1 MLNDLIMDSKEC
13 TRCGETKPL
22 DQFFPLYGEQKVI
35 GARNGRTHKAHCKKC
50 NNQSGLHYKRQNPAA
65 RKRYIESRRI
75 QTIKKKYGLSPEQY
89 FSKLESQG
97 GGCAI
102 CSTTEGKKLKRLS
115 KTRFNFAVDH
125 DHDTDKVRGLLCD
138 TCNRALGMFG
148 DSPEN
153 LRSALA
159 YLEKHGKS

>member
-22 DQFFPLYGEQKVI
+22 DQFFPLYGKQKEI
-35 GARNGRTHKAHCKKC
+35 GARNGRTHRSYCKKC
-50 NNQSGLHYKRQNPAA
+50 NGKEGRDYKRNNPDA
-65 RKRYIESRRI
+65 RKRYSSYRRKM
-75 QTIKKKYGLSPEQY
+75 TIRQKYGLTEERY
-89 FSKLESQG
+89 FEILHDQG

-102 CSTTEGKKLKRLS
+102 CRTAEGRKLKKLS
-115 KTRFNFAVDH
+115 KTKFNFAVDH
-125 DHDTDKVRGLLCD
+125 DHDSGKTRGLLCD

-153 LRSALA
+153 LRSAIV